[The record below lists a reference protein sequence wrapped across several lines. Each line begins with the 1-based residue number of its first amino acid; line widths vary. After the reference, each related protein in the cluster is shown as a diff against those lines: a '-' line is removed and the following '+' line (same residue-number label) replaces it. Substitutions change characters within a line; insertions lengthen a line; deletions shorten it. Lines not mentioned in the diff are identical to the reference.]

1 MTDTTIEGGAPAAPA
16 AGAPV
21 DEFAFLN
28 GAEFSDPEPA
38 KSTTTEQES
47 KEPEAKEPDDKP
59 DPTKPASGESV
70 VFQYGDEE
78 IALDQ
83 TDPPPAETES
93 ERQQRERAEAL
104 EKELNELKAQKQP
117 PQTELK
123 EPGFYDAGID
133 GDPEKFAAAMREYSS
148 AKAEQEL
155 EQKAESKRI
164 QDIQAADNQVYQ
176 QNLNTYNQR
185 LTSAR
190 AQFPD
195 IERADNELARLL
207 TPQHAS
213 AIIAAGLENPEMV
226 VYALHKRPELREA
239 FSKENNPIR
248 LGVMLADISK
258 KSRIASKAT
267 QQPVNKEPEISG
279 SQGASP
285 TDKFFKEFP
294 DAEIS

>member
-1 MTDTTIEGGAPAAPA
+1 MTDTTIEGGALAAPA

-38 KSTTTEQES
+38 KSTTTELES

-59 DPTKPASGESV
+59 DPTEPAPGESV

-78 IALDQ
+78 IVLDP

-104 EKELNELKAQKQP
+104 EKELNELKVQKQS

-207 TPQHAS
+207 TPHHAS

-239 FSKENNPIR
+239 FAKENKHPAVTGNVLR
-248 LGVMLADISK
+248 
-258 KSRIASKAT
+258 
-267 QQPVNKEPEISG
+267 QP
-279 SQGASP
+279 
-285 TDKFFKEFP
+285 
-294 DAEIS
+294 